1 MWRNFSAWGGAD
13 RPAALLS
20 LSIVSHGQSEI
31 VRLLLADLRSCL
43 SPGDEVFLTLNI
55 HEPFAP
61 SQYPFQL
68 RILKNAVPKGF
79 AANHNAA
86 FRQARGDLFCVLN
99 PDIRITAN
107 PFPALRACIEADSQV
122 AACAPLIV
130 SPRGIPED
138 SLRRLPTP
146 SVILKKLFGAVGVPD
161 YDLRGPV
168 IYPDWIAGMFI
179 VFRREAFA
187 AAGGFDER
195 YFLYYE
201 DVDLG
206 TRLRLTGW
214 RLAACA
220 EARAIHDARRQSR
233 RSLRYLRWH
242 VSSMLRFFFS
252 PAYRRARRAATRQE
266 AR

>member
-1 MWRNFSAWGGAD
+1 M
-13 RPAALLS
+13 LS
-20 LSIVSHGQSEI
+20 LSIVSHGQSEL
-31 VRLLLADLRSCL
+31 VRLLLEDLCACL
-43 SPGDEVFLTLNI
+43 SPGDEVLLTLNVS
-55 HEPFAP
+55 EPFAP
-61 SQYPFQL
+61 SRYPYELQ
-68 RILKNAVPKGF
+68 ILKNAIPKGF

-86 FRQARGDLFCVLN
+86 FRQARGELFCVLN
-99 PDIRITAN
+99 PDIRIAAN
-107 PFPALRACIEADSQV
+107 PFPALRACLDADPQV

-130 SPRGIPED
+130 SPRGTIED
-138 SLRRLPTP
+138 SIRRLPTP
-146 SVILKKLFGAVGVPD
+146 SVILKKLIGAAGKPD

-206 TRLRLTGW
+206 TRLRLAGW
-214 RLAACA
+214 RLAACPP
-220 EARAIHDARRQSR
+220 ARAIHDARRQSR

-242 VSSMLRFFFS
+242 ASSMLRFFCS
-252 PAYRRARRAATRQE
+252 PAYRHARRAATRP

>member
-1 MWRNFSAWGGAD
+1 M
-13 RPAALLS
+13 LS
-20 LSIVSHGQSEI
+20 LSIVSHGQSEL
-31 VRLLLADLRSCL
+31 VRLLLEDLRACL
-43 SPGDEVFLTLNI
+43 SPGDEVLVTLNLP
-55 HEPFAP
+55 EPFAAP
-61 SQYPFQL
+61 RYPCEL
-68 RILKNAVPKGF
+68 RILKNAAPQGF

-99 PDIRITAN
+99 PDIRIAVN
-107 PFPALRACIEADSQV
+107 PFPVLRACLEADPRV

-130 SPRGIPED
+130 SPGGTVED
-138 SLRRLPTP
+138 SIRRLPTP
-146 SVILKKLFGAVGVPD
+146 AVILKKLIGSAGEPD

-201 DVDLG
+201 DVDIG
-206 TRLRLTGW
+206 TRLRLAGW

-220 EARAIHDARRQSR
+220 QARAVHDARRQSR

-242 VSSMLRFFFS
+242 AASMLRFFCS
-252 PAYRRARRAATRQE
+252 PAYRHARRAAMRP
-266 AR
+266 AP